1 VWRGLRRRFL
11 HGFYLW
17 GITLKVDPRKTTV
30 LLERLGTAVADHDA
44 YAEVGVS

>member
-1 VWRGLRRRFL
+1 MWRGLRRRFL

>member
-1 VWRGLRRRFL
+1 MRLGFV

-17 GITLKVDPRKTTV
+17 GITLKVDPRKTAV

-44 YAEVGVS
+44 YAEITG

>member
-1 VWRGLRRRFL
+1 MV

-17 GITLKVDPRKTTV
+17 GITLKVDPRHTAV

-44 YAEVGVS
+44 YREIER